1 MEPQRLILVTLLVKL
16 GVAAAVSSALVRSRA
31 FKTLL
36 FREER
41 TVTEKLQ
48 LVLLTGFPFAL
59 GVFVRYSVHNFLAAD
74 VSWEASMLLGVI
86 GGRFCGTVA
95 GALITLPALF
105 HGELLNLPFNM
116 ISGFIAGWLRN
127 VAPDYESIWSFSPFI
142 DLGIYRWIRRNFP
155 RPLLDWQTGFFLVI
169 IALSYA
175 RIELGTAFPRWFFS
189 LSSSQWPITLAIY
202 ATNAMVIGIP
212 LKIFNNARIEIKLEE
227 QERAL
232 LQARM
237 EALQSQINPHFLF
250 NTLNSVSSLVRF
262 DPDTA
267 RELIVKLANILRR
280 LLRKTDAFVPLQE
293 EIDFIDDYLDIEVV
307 RFGRDKL
314 RVIKELEKDSLDL
327 LVPNMLLQ
335 PLVENSIKHGLSP
348 KIDGGSIV
356 LRSRVSD
363 NMLYID
369 VQDDGVGMIST
380 DVIGR
385 PPGAGSNGIGLTN
398 VAERLKVLYGDT
410 ASLSIDSRRGEGATV
425 RLSIPVLQME
435 GGILTTA
442 QSIYS
447 RSSTQR

>member
-1 MEPQRLILVTLLVKL
+1 MEQRLILVTLLVKL
-16 GVAAAVSSALVRSRA
+16 GVAAAVASALVRSKV

-48 LVLLTGFPFAL
+48 LMLFAGFPFAL
-59 GVFVRYSVHNFLAAD
+59 GVLVRYSVHNFLAAD
-74 VSWEASMLLGVI
+74 VAWEASMLLGVI
-86 GGRFCGTVA
+86 AGRFCGTLG
-95 GALITLPALF
+95 GALITLPSIF

-116 ISGFIAGWLRN
+116 LSGFIAGWLRN
-127 VAPDYESIWSFSPFI
+127 VAPDYESVWSFSPFI

-155 RPLLDWQTGFFLVI
+155 RPQINWQSGFFIVI
-169 IALSYA
+169 LAMSYA
-175 RIELGTAFPRWFFS
+175 RIVLGRAFPHWFFA
-189 LSSSQWPITLAIY
+189 LSGSQWLITVAIC

-212 LKIFNNARIEIKLEE
+212 MKIFNNARIEMKLEE

-280 LLRKTDAFVPLQE
+280 LLRKTDAFVPLHE
-293 EIDFIDDYLDIEVV
+293 EVEFIDDYLDIEVV
-307 RFGRDKL
+307 RFGHDKL
-314 RVIKELEKDSLDL
+314 NVVKELEKNSLDL

-356 LRSRVSD
+356 LRSRVAE
-363 NMLYID
+363 NMLYIE
-369 VQDDGVGMIST
+369 VEDDGIGMVVANPIPPST
-380 DVIGR
+380 SKG
-385 PPGAGSNGIGLTN
+385 GTGIGLSN

-410 ASLSIDSRRGEGATV
+410 ARLSIESRHGQGTIV

-442 QSIYS
+442 QSIYI
-447 RSSTQR
+447 RSSMQR